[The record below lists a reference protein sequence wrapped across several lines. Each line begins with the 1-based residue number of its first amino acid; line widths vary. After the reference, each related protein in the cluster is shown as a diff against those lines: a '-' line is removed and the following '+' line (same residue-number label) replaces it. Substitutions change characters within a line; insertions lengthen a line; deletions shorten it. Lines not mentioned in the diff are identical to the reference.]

1 MGAAPV
7 DKWIVEQN
15 IDRFRELLAS
25 DELTDEQR
33 ATIERLLAEEQ
44 AKMDGA
50 GALRA
55 RGMPIRAM

>member
-1 MGAAPV
+1 M
-7 DKWIVEQN
+7 DRWIVERN

-44 AKMDGA
+44 AKMHGA
-50 GALRA
+50 DALPA
-55 RGMPIRAM
+55 RNAPIKAV